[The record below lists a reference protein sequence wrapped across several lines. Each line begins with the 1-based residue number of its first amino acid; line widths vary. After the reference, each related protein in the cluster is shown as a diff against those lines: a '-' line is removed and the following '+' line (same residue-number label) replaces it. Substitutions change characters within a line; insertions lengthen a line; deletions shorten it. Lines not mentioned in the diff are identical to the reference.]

1 MKRLATKAVSTL
13 VPLFASLVVLAAT
26 ATLSHAQG
34 NASAG
39 EGKVAMCAACHGPA
53 GDSAIATN
61 PKLGGQGARYLNKQL
76 QDIKSGARV
85 VPEMM
90 GLLDG
95 LSDQDLLDIS
105 AYYAEQEATFEAA
118 DAELVELGESIY
130 RSGIAE
136 LNVAACAAC
145 HAPSGKGIPQA
156 GFPALAGQH
165 SAYTAKQLRDFRAAA
180 RTNDGTGSPMQI
192 VSERLTD
199 REIEAIASYIS
210 GLN

>member
-1 MKRLATKAVSTL
+1 MKRLATKAVFTL
-13 VPLFASLVVLAAT
+13 VSLFASLFVLAAT
-26 ATLSHAQG
+26 ASLSHAQG

-39 EGKVAMCAACHGPA
+39 EGKVALCAACHGPA

-61 PKLGGQGARYLNKQL
+61 PKLAGQGARYLNKQL

-85 VPEMM
+85 VPEMA
-90 GLLDG
+90 GLLNN

-118 DAELVELGESIY
+118 DADLVELGESIY
-130 RSGIAE
+130 RAGIAE
-136 LNVAACAAC
+136 LDVAACSAC
-145 HAPSGKGIPQA
+145 HSPSGKGNAQG

-165 SAYTAKQLRDFRAAA
+165 SEYTAKQLRDFRAAS
-180 RTNDGTGSPMQI
+180 RTNDGSGSPMQI

-199 REIEAIASYIS
+199 REIQAISSYIS